1 MLQQNAFMGNRQKLL
16 LHLLWAGFP
25 QSPIH
30 RQFGE
35 EKLHSRSVQ
44 NQAAV
49 KSGERGR
56 ILPPIFLLP
65 CCSCFVQSQPSAGW
79 TLLKC
84 RNQWFPYFIA
94 HVFKNAFVL
103 LPYSWRGRDERQA
116 GRKSRHVAQ
125 NCIWGGA
132 LLMLVLN
139 MWLFSA
145 LSSWGVL
152 AGSDSKSSSQVPY
165 VSWRCLSSGLV

>member
-1 MLQQNAFMGNRQKLL
+1 M
-16 LHLLWAGFP
+16 LLWATGKSCCCICYEQVFHSHPFIGNLGKKSCILDPYRIGQLWRAVREAGAFP
-25 QSPIH
+25 PSFCSPAT
-30 RQFGE
+30 
-35 EKLHSRSVQ
+35 
-44 NQAAV
+44 AA
-49 KSGERGR
+49 
-56 ILPPIFLLP
+56 
-65 CCSCFVQSQPSAGW
+65 SCRASPQLAEHYW
-79 TLLKC
+79 
-84 RNQWFPYFIA
+84 WFPYFIA
-94 HVFKNAFVL
+94 QVLKNAFVL
-103 LPYSWRGRDERQA
+103 LPYSWRGREERQA

-152 AGSDSKSSSQVPY
+152 AGSNSQSSSQVPY